1 MPLRLRVEIEREL
14 ITAGYLTGKPEGYLG
29 PQARAALKAWVEA
42 KGSLGPD
49 PAAVAPLVE
58 APPAPPAPGE
68 DGGNPNNVTVS
79 LEDGE
84 RVARHV
90 TGLIQNARTVE
101 EWRRALG
108 LEGFPEFCG
117 SAPEGTSATGT
128 PPGGTQTQPTPPRP

>member
-42 KGSLGPD
+42 NGSLGPD

-117 SAPEGTSATGT
+117 SAPVE
-128 PPGGTQTQPTPPRP
+128 P